1 VTGGI
6 TRIGDQMVRSTL
18 YEAAHTL
25 LSRLTRFSALKKWG
39 LDVAKRRGL
48 KRAKVAVARKL
59 AVILHRMWIDGTTF
73 RWSNAHP
80 TTAEHEAH
88 HGPKDYRA
96 GPAIRRQPLA
106 PFAQPLRG
114 VGG

>member
-1 VTGGI
+1 MPF
-6 TRIGDQMVRSTL
+6 DNQMVRSTL

-73 RWSNAHP
+73 RWTNAP
-80 TTAEHEAH
+80 ATTTELEVH
-88 HGPKDYRA
+88 HGLKHCGA

-106 PFAQPLRG
+106 PSAQPLRG